1 MAVNIGPKIGIDG
14 EAEYRKQIN
23 NIIQQTKT
31 LNSEMKA
38 LTSTFD
44 KEGASIKQ
52 NKAQKEL
59 LTKQIDAQ
67 KAKVNELNSMLEKS
81 SEKYGEDDQ
90 KTQKWAQ
97 AVNEATAEL
106 NRLEGELKTMPSSLD
121 IVGSKFSAVGDKIKA
136 VGDKMSAIGTTM
148 SVAVTAPIV
157 AAGTKMVQ
165 SYAEVDKT
173 MVLANKTMG
182 NTAEEAE
189 ILESAM
195 KSAAANSTFGM
206 NDAATAALNFARAG
220 LDAKEAAAALAPA
233 MNLAAGEGG
242 DLDTVSAGLV
252 ATINGFHGSFDEA
265 SHYADVFASAC
276 NNSAL
281 DVNSLADSMSVA
293 APIFSSAGYAVDD
306 AALYLGIMANNGI
319 EADKAANSLKTG
331 LARLVSPAKDGA
343 AAMDSLGISVTNTD
357 GTMKSTVQIQSELHD
372 SFAALSESEQIAAAS
387 AIFGKNQMAP
397 WLALINTAPSDVA
410 ALNEQLMGASL
421 SFDSFSSNL
430 ASSGVSVQTMTS
442 NLQALGLSQEDLEA
456 ALHQSGGSAQQF
468 ATNLLEWANSGTT
481 MEQVIQALGGDLGTL
496 QTAMDSTKGTTT
508 EMAEA
513 MMGGFGGSIEKM
525 KSSLDVLGYTLGGI
539 IAQYVAPMI
548 EKVQEWIDKFQSLDK
563 GTQDLIVKVAAVA
576 AAIGPVLVIGGKIV
590 SAIGA
595 ITSAVGVVIPA
606 LGTIGGAIATVGGAA
621 VAALPGII
629 AFMAPFLPFI
639 AIAAAVVAAGVL
651 IYKNWDKI
659 KEFAGKVGAAVKEKW
674 DAIKAKTTEVWNG
687 VKEKINGVMSGITS
701 NVGERLGRIKS
712 AFNENGGGIKGAV
725 AAGWQAIKEY
735 YRAGFDVINSLT
747 GGKLGEIASKFKEK
761 FSEIGSQ
768 ALQWGRDIIQGI
780 INGITSK
787 IAGIRTAVSNVA
799 NTIRSY
805 LHFSE
810 PDKGPLSDF
819 HTYMPDMMKSLAQGM
834 ISNLGVIEKAATQVA
849 GAILPNTE
857 QNAYN
862 YGGFTV
868 NVYGAEGQ
876 DVNELADI
884 VSEKIN
890 NAINRGGAV
899 WA

>member
-1 MAVNIGPKIGIDG
+1 MAVNIGPKIGIEG

-52 NKAQKEL
+52 NKAQKEI
-59 LTKQIDAQ
+59 LTKQIEAQ
-67 KAKVNELNSMLEKS
+67 KAKVNELNSMLEQS
-81 SEKYGEDDQ
+81 TQKYGENDT

-97 AVNEATAEL
+97 AVNEATADL
-106 NRLEGELKTMPSSLD
+106 NKMEAELKSMPSSLD
-121 IVGSKFSAVGDKIKA
+121 LVGQKFTAVGDKIKA

-157 AAGTKMVQ
+157 AGGTKMVQ

-182 NTAEEAE
+182 NSAEEAK
-189 ILESAM
+189 ILEDAM

-206 NDAATAALNFARAG
+206 NDAATASLNFARAG

-265 SHYADVFASAC
+265 SKYADVFASAC

-281 DVNSLADSMSVA
+281 DVNSLSDSMSVA

-331 LARLVSPAKDGA
+331 LARLVSPAKQGA
-343 AAMDSLGISVTNTD
+343 TAMENLGISVTNAD

-372 SFAALSESEQIAAAS
+372 AFAALSESEQIAAAS

-397 WLALINTAPSDVA
+397 WLALINTAPADVA
-410 ALNEQLMGASL
+410 ALNDQLDGASM
-421 SFDSFSSNL
+421 SIDSFSSTLEGSGISLETMGENL
-430 ASSGVSVQTMTS
+430 K
-442 NLQALGLSQEDLEA
+442 ALGVSQEDLIS
-456 ALHQSGGSAQQF
+456 ALDQSGGSAQQF
-468 ATNLLEWANSGTT
+468 ATNLLEWANAGTT
-481 MEQVIQALGGDLGTL
+481 SEQVIQALGGDLGTL
-496 QTAMDSTKGTTT
+496 QTAMDSTKGTTE

-539 IAQYVAPMI
+539 IAQYVGPMI
-548 EKVQEWIDKFQSLDK
+548 TKVQEWIDKFQSLDS
-563 GTQDLIVKVAAVA
+563 GTQDLIVKIAAVA
-576 AAIGPVLVIGGKIV
+576 AAVGPVLMIGGKIV
-590 SAIGA
+590 GAIGTLSSAIG
-595 ITSAVGVVIPA
+595 VILPI
-606 LGTIGGAIATVGGAA
+606 LGTVGGAIASVGMSAI
-621 VAALPGII
+621 AALPGVI
-629 AFMAPFLPFI
+629 AFLAPFAPFI
-639 AIAAAVVAAGVL
+639 AIGAAVVAAGVL

-659 KEFAGKVGAAVKEKW
+659 KEVAGNLGNAIKEKW
-674 DAIKAKTTEVWNG
+674 EGIKAKTAEVWGN
-687 VKEKINGVMSGITS
+687 VKSTITGAVDAVKN

-712 AFNENGGGIKGAV
+712 AFEQNGGGIKGVV
-725 AAGWQAIKEY
+725 AAGWQGIKEY
-735 YRAGFDVINSLT
+735 YRVGFDVLNTLT
-747 GGKLGEIASKFKEK
+747 GGKLGEIKDAFFSKFR
-761 FSEIGSQ
+761 EIKDS
-768 ALQWGRDIIQGI
+768 ALNWGKDMIQSLI
-780 INGITSK
+780 D
-787 IAGIRTAVSNVA
+787 GIRAKISAVRDAVRHIA
-799 NTIRSY
+799 DTIKSY

-810 PDKGPLSDF
+810 PDVGPLSDF
-819 HTYMPDMMKSLAQGM
+819 HTWMPDMMKGLSQGM
-834 ISNLGVIEKAATQVA
+834 ISNLNTVKAASAEVA
-849 GAILPNTE
+849 GAIAQPMTAN
-857 QNAYN
+857 NYN

-868 NVYGAEGQ
+868 VVNGAEGQ
-876 DVNELADI
+876 DVNALADA
-884 VSEKIN
+884 VAEKIN
-890 NAINRGGAV
+890 SAVMRGQAV

>member
-52 NKAQKEL
+52 NNAQKEL

-430 ASSGVSVQTMTS
+430 ASSGVSVQNMTS

-481 MEQVIQALGGDLGTL
+481 LEQVIQALGGDLGTL
-496 QTAMDSTKGTTT
+496 QTAMNSTTGTTT

-539 IAQYVAPMI
+539 IAQYVGPMI
-548 EKVQEWIDKFQSLDK
+548 EKVQEWVDKFQSLDK

-674 DAIKAKTTEVWNG
+674 DGIKAKTTEVWNG

-701 NVGERLGRIKS
+701 NVGERLNRIRS

-725 AAGWQAIKEY
+725 SAGWQAIKEY

-768 ALQWGRDIIQGI
+768 ALGWGRDIIQGI

-787 IAGIRTAVSNVA
+787 ISGIRTAVSNVA

-834 ISNLGVIEKAATQVA
+834 ISNLGVIENAATQVA

>member
-1 MAVNIGPKIGIDG
+1 MAVNIGPKIGIEG

-52 NKAQKEL
+52 NKAQKEI
-59 LTKQIDAQ
+59 LTKQIETQ
-67 KAKVNELNSMLEKS
+67 KARINELNSMLEQS
-81 SEKYGEDDQ
+81 TQKYGENDT

-97 AVNEATAEL
+97 AVNEATADL
-106 NRLEGELKTMPSSLD
+106 NKMEAELKSMPSSLD
-121 IVGSKFSAVGDKIKA
+121 IVGQKFTAVGDKIKA

-157 AAGTKMVQ
+157 AGGTKMVQ

-173 MVLANKTMG
+173 MVLANKTMR
-182 NTAEEAE
+182 NSAEEAK
-189 ILESAM
+189 ILEDAM

-206 NDAATAALNFARAG
+206 NDAATASLNFARAG

-265 SHYADVFASAC
+265 SKYADVFAAAC

-281 DVNSLADSMSVA
+281 DVDSLSESMSVA

-331 LARLVSPAKDGA
+331 LARLVSPAKQGA
-343 AAMDSLGISVTNTD
+343 VAMDNLGFSITNAD

-372 SFAALSESEQIAAAS
+372 AFAALSESEQIAAAS

-410 ALNEQLMGASL
+410 ALNDQLDGASM
-421 SFDSFSSNL
+421 SIDSFSATLEGSGISLETMGNNL
-430 ASSGVSVQTMTS
+430 KS
-442 NLQALGLSQEDLEA
+442 LGLSQEDLIS
-456 ALHQSGGSAQQF
+456 ALNQSSGSAQQF
-468 ATNLLEWANSGTT
+468 ATNLLEWANAGTT
-481 MEQVIQALGGDLGTL
+481 SEQVIQALGGDLGAL
-496 QTAMDSTKGTTT
+496 QTAMDSATGTTE

-539 IAQYVAPMI
+539 IAQYVGPMI
-548 EKVQEWIDKFQSLDK
+548 TKVQEWIDKFQSLDS
-563 GTQDLIVKVAAVA
+563 GTQDLIVKIAAVA
-576 AAIGPVLVIGGKIV
+576 AAVGPVLMIGGKIV
-590 SAIGA
+590 GAIGTLSSAIG
-595 ITSAVGVVIPA
+595 VILPI
-606 LGTIGGAIATVGGAA
+606 LGTVGGAIASVGMSAI
-621 VAALPGII
+621 AALPGVI
-629 AFMAPFLPFI
+629 AFLAPFAPFI
-639 AIAAAVVAAGVL
+639 AIGAAVVAAGVL

-659 KEFAGKVGAAVKEKW
+659 KEVAGNLGNAIKEKW
-674 DAIKAKTTEVWNG
+674 EGIKAKTSEVWGN
-687 VKEKINGVMSGITS
+687 VKETITGAVDAVKN

-712 AFNENGGGIKGAV
+712 AFEQNGGGIKGVV
-725 AAGWQAIKEY
+725 AAGWQGIKEY
-735 YRAGFDVINSLT
+735 YRVGFDVLNTLT
-747 GGKLGEIASKFKEK
+747 GGKLGEIKDAFFSKFR
-761 FSEIGSQ
+761 EIRDS
-768 ALQWGRDIIQGI
+768 ALNWGKDMIQSLI
-780 INGITSK
+780 D
-787 IAGIRTAVSNVA
+787 GIRAKISAVRDAVRHVA
-799 NTIRSY
+799 DTIKSY

-810 PDKGPLSDF
+810 PDIGPLSDF
-819 HTYMPDMMKSLAQGM
+819 HTWMPDMMKGLSQGM
-834 ISNLGVIEKAATQVA
+834 ISNLNTVKAASAEVA
-849 GAILPNTE
+849 GAIAQPMTAN
-857 QNAYN
+857 NYN
-862 YGGFTV
+862 YGGFTIVV
-868 NVYGAEGQ
+868 NGAEGQ
-876 DVNELADI
+876 DVNALADA
-884 VSEKIN
+884 VAEKIN
-890 NAINRGGAV
+890 SAVMRGQAA

>member
-52 NKAQKEL
+52 NNAQKEL

-410 ALNEQLMGASL
+410 ALNDQLIGASL

-430 ASSGVSVQTMTS
+430 ASSGVSVQAMTS

-496 QTAMDSTKGTTT
+496 QTAMNSTTGTTT
-508 EMAEA
+508 EMADA
-513 MMGGFGGSIEKM
+513 MMSGFGGSIEKM

-539 IAQYVAPMI
+539 IAQYVGPMI

-621 VAALPGII
+621 LAALPGIL

-674 DAIKAKTTEVWNG
+674 DAIKSKTTEVWNG
-687 VKEKINGVMSGITS
+687 VKEKINGVMSGISS
-701 NVGERLGRIKS
+701 NVGERLNRIRS

-725 AAGWQAIKEY
+725 SAGWQAIKEY

-834 ISNLGVIEKAATQVA
+834 ISNLGVIENAATQVA

>member
-1 MAVNIGPKIGIDG
+1 MAVNIGPKIGIEG
-14 EAEYRKQIN
+14 EADYRKKIN
-23 NIIQQTKT
+23 EIIQQTKT

-52 NKAQKEL
+52 NKAQKEI
-59 LTKQIDAQ
+59 LTKQIEAQ
-67 KAKVNELNSMLEKS
+67 KAKVSELNTMLEQS
-81 SEKYGEDDQ
+81 TQKYGESDT

-97 AVNEATAEL
+97 AVNEATADL
-106 NRLEGELKTMPSSLD
+106 NKMEAELKSMPSSLD
-121 IVGSKFSAVGDKIKA
+121 LVGQKFTAVGDKIKA

-157 AAGTKMVQ
+157 AGGTKMVQ

-182 NTAEEAE
+182 NSAEEAK
-189 ILESAM
+189 ILGDAM
-195 KSAAANSTFGM
+195 KSAAANSTFGV
-206 NDAATAALNFARAG
+206 NDAATASLNFARAG

-265 SHYADVFASAC
+265 SKYADVFAAAC

-281 DVNSLADSMSVA
+281 DVNSLSDSMSVA

-331 LARLVSPAKDGA
+331 LARLVSPAKQGA
-343 AAMDSLGISVTNTD
+343 VAMDNLGFSITNAD

-372 SFAALSESEQIAAAS
+372 AFAALSESEQIAAAS

-410 ALNEQLMGASL
+410 ALNDQLDGASM
-421 SFDSFSSNL
+421 SIDSFSSTLEGSGISLETMGNNL
-430 ASSGVSVQTMTS
+430 KS
-442 NLQALGLSQEDLEA
+442 LGLSQEDLIS
-456 ALHQSGGSAQQF
+456 ALNQSGGSAQQF
-468 ATNLLEWANSGTT
+468 ATNLLEWANAGTT
-481 MEQVIQALGGDLGTL
+481 SEQVIKALGGDLGTL
-496 QTAMDSTKGTTT
+496 QTAMDSTKGTTE

-539 IAQYVAPMI
+539 IAQYVGPMI
-548 EKVQEWIDKFQSLDK
+548 TKVQEWIDKFQSLDS
-563 GTQDLIVKVAAVA
+563 GTQDLIVKIAAVA
-576 AAIGPVLVIGGKIV
+576 AAVGPVLMIGGKIV
-590 SAIGA
+590 GAIGTLSSAIG
-595 ITSAVGVVIPA
+595 VILPI
-606 LGTIGGAIATVGGAA
+606 LGTVGGAIASVGMSAI
-621 VAALPGII
+621 AALPGVI
-629 AFMAPFLPFI
+629 AFLAPFAPFI
-639 AIAAAVVAAGVL
+639 AIGAAVVAAGVL

-659 KEFAGKVGAAVKEKW
+659 KEVAANLGNAIKEKW
-674 DAIKAKTTEVWNG
+674 EGIKAKTSEVWGN
-687 VKEKINGVMSGITS
+687 VKSTITGAVDAVKN

-712 AFNENGGGIKGAV
+712 AFEQNGGGIKGVV
-725 AAGWQAIKEY
+725 AAGWQGIKEY
-735 YRAGFDVINSLT
+735 YRVGFDVLNTLT
-747 GGKLGEIASKFKEK
+747 GGKLGEIKDAFFSKF
-761 FSEIGSQ
+761 
-768 ALQWGRDIIQGI
+768 RDIRDSALNWGKDMIQSLI
-780 INGITSK
+780 D
-787 IAGIRTAVSNVA
+787 GIRAKISAVRDAVSHVA
-799 NTIRSY
+799 DTIKSY

-810 PDKGPLSDF
+810 PDVGPLSDF
-819 HTYMPDMMKSLAQGM
+819 HTWMPDMMKGLSQGM
-834 ISNLGVIEKAATQVA
+834 ISNLNTVKAASAEVA
-849 GAILPNTE
+849 GAIAQPMTAN
-857 QNAYN
+857 NYN

-868 NVYGAEGQ
+868 VVNGAEGQ
-876 DVNELADI
+876 DVNALADA
-884 VSEKIN
+884 VAEKIN
-890 NAINRGGAV
+890 SAVMRGQAV

>member
-52 NKAQKEL
+52 NNAQKEL

-173 MVLANKTMG
+173 MVLANRTMG

-496 QTAMDSTKGTTT
+496 QTAMNSTTGTTT
-508 EMAEA
+508 EMADA

-539 IAQYVAPMI
+539 IAQYVGPMI
-548 EKVQEWIDKFQSLDK
+548 EKVQEWIDEFQSLDK

-674 DAIKAKTTEVWNG
+674 DAIKSKTTEVWNG

-701 NVGERLGRIKS
+701 NVGERLGRIRS

-787 IAGIRTAVSNVA
+787 ISGIRTAVSNVA

-834 ISNLGVIEKAATQVA
+834 ISNLGVIENAATQVA
-849 GAILPNTE
+849 GAILPTTE